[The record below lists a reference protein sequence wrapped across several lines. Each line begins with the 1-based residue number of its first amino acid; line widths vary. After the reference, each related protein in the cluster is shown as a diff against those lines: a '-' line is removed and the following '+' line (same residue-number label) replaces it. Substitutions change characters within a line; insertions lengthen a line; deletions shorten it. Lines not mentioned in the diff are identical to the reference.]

1 MKEKSEIIKSY
12 KEKIKQL
19 KKHNKLYFNDDN
31 PKITD
36 SEYDILKREIFTLEE
51 KNTFLKD
58 LNLTKDNVGAP
69 PSNQFKKIKHLK
81 PMLSLSN
88 AFDKEDMIDFL
99 SKIKNFLKSSDKQ
112 IELFSEPKID
122 GISASLI

>member
-1 MKEKSEIIKSY
+1 MKEKSEIIKNY

-58 LNLTKDNVGAP
+58 LNFTL
-69 PSNQFKKIKHLK
+69 KIY
-81 PMLSLSN
+81 
-88 AFDKEDMIDFL
+88 
-99 SKIKNFLKSSDKQ
+99 
-112 IELFSEPKID
+112 
-122 GISASLI
+122 LIHE